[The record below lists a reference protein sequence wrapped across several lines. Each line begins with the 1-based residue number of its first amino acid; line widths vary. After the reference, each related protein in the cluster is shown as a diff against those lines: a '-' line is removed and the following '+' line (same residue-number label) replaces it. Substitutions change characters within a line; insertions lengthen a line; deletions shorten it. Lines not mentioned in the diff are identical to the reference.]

1 MQVTPMLD
9 PDVARKYAHLRPAPG
24 HGLEYTIGN
33 IQMFRLLAERK
44 RQSGDRF
51 VLRDFHDAFMAK
63 GRIPIALIRYEMT
76 GYDKDVAMFWDR
88 QPLSALPGL
97 H

>member
-1 MQVTPMLD
+1 
-9 PDVARKYAHLRPAPG
+9 
-24 HGLEYTIGN
+24 
-33 IQMFRLLAERK
+33 
-44 RQSGDRF
+44 